1 LSSPTQDTDG
11 NICLLDSGDVRCFVD
26 AVVPFVRAAEAY
38 SRRIEGR
45 LGCGKVVISVKTG

>member
-1 LSSPTQDTDG
+1 
-11 NICLLDSGDVRCFVD
+11 LLDSGDVRCFVD